1 VPVKALSVEP
11 VPTGVQGFPTY
22 VDSYILAAGVARR
35 AAIPA
40 GYRFVDFQT
49 DLDFYA
55 KPGDVTVNAVVAV
68 GDVTDGTASEFNP
81 KWRSVGGGFTHISI
95 ISASAGIVTLA
106 WHGA

>member
-1 VPVKALSVEP
+1 MTVKALSVDP

-22 VDSYILAAGVARR
+22 VDSYVLAAGVARR
-35 AAIPA
+35 ATIPA

-55 KPGDVTVNAVVAV
+55 KPGDNTVTAVVAV

-95 ISASAGIVTLA
+95 ISASNGVVTLA